1 MDRFFNPPEA
11 RAPRMAALARLPVFF
26 ALDGKRVVLAGAG
39 GGAAWKAE
47 LLSAAGAAVD
57 VFAPDPS
64 DEIVEATSQA
74 QRPIKLYRR
83 PVDAADL
90 AGAALAIGSFAND
103 DEAAQFAALARQM
116 GVPVNVIDKPAH
128 CDFAFGAIINRS
140 PLVVGISTDGAAPA
154 VAQALRSWFE
164 TLLPQGFARW
174 AKAARR
180 WRAHVL
186 AVALSPSEQRRFW
199 QSFTARALA
208 QPNRP
213 PAELDIEMLLS
224 DARELD
230 GKGKGSVVLVGAG
243 PGDPELLTLR
253 AVRVLQSADVILFD
267 DLVAPAI
274 LDFARREARKVLVD
288 RTGHGPSCRQDTNLM
303 IKLAR
308 EGKQVVRV
316 KGGDAIIL
324 SRTGEEVDACRS
336 ADIPIEVVPGIS
348 AAQGAAAR
356 LLCR

>member
-1 MDRFFNPPEA
+1 
-11 RAPRMAALARLPVFF
+11 MAALVRLPVFF
-26 ALDGKRVVLAGAG
+26 ALAGKRVVVAG
-39 GGAAWKAE
+39 GGSAAAWKAE

-57 VFAPDPS
+57 VFAVDPS

-74 QRPIKLYRR
+74 PQRPIELHRR
-83 PVDAADL
+83 PVEAADL
-90 AGAALAIGSFAND
+90 AGAALAIGSFVND

-154 VAQALRSWFE
+154 VAQAIRSWFE

-180 WRAHVL
+180 WRVHVL
-186 AVALSPSEQRRFW
+186 TVALSPPEQRRFW
-199 QSFTARALA
+199 QRFTARALA

-224 DARELD
+224 DTREVD
-230 GKGKGSVVLVGAG
+230 GKGMGSVVLVGAG

-253 AVRVLQSADVILFD
+253 AVRALQSADVILFD
-267 DLVAPAI
+267 KLVAPAI
-274 LDFARREARKVLVD
+274 LDFARREARKVLVGK
-288 RTGHGPSCRQDTNLM
+288 TGHGPSCQRDTDLM

-308 EGKQVVRV
+308 EGKQVVCV
-316 KGGDAIIL
+316 KGGDAIIF
-324 SRTGEEVDACRS
+324 SRIEEVVDACRA
-336 ADIPIEVVPGIS
+336 ADIPIEIVPGIS
-348 AAQGAAAR
+348 AAQGAAAPKH
-356 LLCR
+356 CR